1 MIERIKLIMKANQLS
16 AADLADRLGTERSGI
31 SHFLSGRNK
40 PSLAFI
46 TKLLEKFPE
55 LSPDWLLLGQG
66 SMIRNE
72 QNSKSLT
79 ETTNAN
85 FNSNKQITEAPLSNS
100 YLEESV
106 VKNEEPANYGKSEKT
121 FTTESLNTI
130 NADKEIIKNDNTIDR
145 IIIFYNDKTFVEYKA
160 RKSD

>member
-1 MIERIKLIMKANQLS
+1 M
-16 AADLADRLGTERSGI
+16 
-31 SHFLSGRNK
+31 
-40 PSLAFI
+40 
-46 TKLLEKFPE
+46 
-55 LSPDWLLLGQG
+55 
-66 SMIRNE
+66 
-72 QNSKSLT
+72 
-79 ETTNAN
+79 
-85 FNSNKQITEAPLSNS
+85 SNS

-145 IIIFYNDKTFVEYKA
+145 IIIFYNDQTFVEYKA